1 MFSYSSIVN
10 NGKVTLPSVDT
21 WGTNMNIIRDPPK
34 SIMTRRRDKVGE
46 NNDMLK
52 MIDNSDRSTDAI
64 LRFARGVNPSVSVS
78 YSNSGGLLQN
88 SGKQAFL
95 PYTINKDGDFKPP
108 VPAPQDL
115 LALSRLPRNTT
126 FAITNPTMPHYGKV
140 LDNSRNQ
147 KTSSSVKQ
155 QIISAQVKPKKSYF
169 VQKPFQ
175 EAFEQSK
182 NGIYEKILNK
192 SANSQV
198 KSTNRTILNVLE
210 PTKEINKDIIY
221 AFVDSNKQDNQNF
234 VNNNVFDPNRF
245 LQDTN
250 AHSVFSNVKSNSDNH
265 FEVNLNNIKT
275 KDYNIIEYSTPLK
288 SNNDMKYI
296 HENFE
301 LERTLP
307 EYEAN
312 KNYGNIKGTS
322 YIHDDIELERT
333 LPEYKAKTNYGN
345 IQGTSYI
352 HDDIELERT
361 LPEYKA
367 KTNYGNIQG
376 TSYIHEDIELERTL
390 PEYETRTNLKSLSQ
404 SNVFFDIELD
414 RVLPVYNSHTNN
426 KGFENTKY
434 IHKDLELQRTLPEY
448 DAKTNIKQNIQ
459 KTLKHD
465 YQRDL
470 ERKAY
475 LSNMSTNSNNKGEYN
490 VSSRH
495 YNLEDKLQLGE
506 FQMKPSIPTFDR
518 MQTINENFET
528 EKSKM
533 GKMVM
538 EQFKDRYNK

>member
-1 MFSYSSIVN
+1 MLSYSSIVN
-10 NGKVTLPSVDT
+10 SGKVTLPSVDT

-108 VPAPQDL
+108 VQAPQDL
-115 LALSRLPRNTT
+115 LPLSRLPRNTT
-126 FAITNPTMPHYGKV
+126 FAITNPTMPHFGKV

-147 KTSSSVKQ
+147 TTSGSVKQ

-169 VQKPFQ
+169 MQKPFQ

-182 NGIYEKILNK
+182 NGIYEKVLNT

-198 KSTNRTILNVLE
+198 RSTNRTVLNVLE
-210 PTKEINKDIIY
+210 PTKEVNKDIIY
-221 AFVDSNKQDNQNF
+221 AFAESNKQDNKKF
-234 VNNNVFDPNRF
+234 VNNNVLDPNRF

-250 AHSVFSNVKSNSDNH
+250 AHSVFSNFKSNSDTH
-265 FEVNLNNIKT
+265 FDVDLDNIKV
-275 KDYNIIEYSTPLK
+275 KDSNIIEYSTPLK
-288 SNNDMKYI
+288 SNSDVRYI
-296 HENFE
+296 HENYE

-307 EYEAN
+307 EYQATTN
-312 KNYGNIKGTS
+312 LKAFPQGNVFLN
-322 YIHDDIELERT
+322 DEEIELE
-333 LPEYKAKTNYGN
+333 
-345 IQGTSYI
+345 
-352 HDDIELERT
+352 
-361 LPEYKA
+361 
-367 KTNYGNIQG
+367 
-376 TSYIHEDIELERTL
+376 
-390 PEYETRTNLKSLSQ
+390 
-404 SNVFFDIELD
+404 
-414 RVLPVYNSHTNN
+414 RVLPVYNTQTNN

-434 IHKDLELQRTLPEY
+434 IHKDIELYRTLPEY
-448 DAKTNIKQNIQ
+448 DARTNIKQNTQ

-465 YQRDL
+465 YQKEL

-475 LSNMSTNSNNKGEYN
+475 LSNMTTNSNDKGEYN
-490 VSSRH
+490 ISSRQ

-506 FQMKPSIPTFDR
+506 FQMKPTIPSLDR
-518 MQTINENFET
+518 MVTINENFET
-528 EKSKM
+528 DKSKM

-538 EQFKDRYNK
+538 QQFQNRYNK

>member
-88 SGKQAFL
+88 SGKQAYL

-115 LALSRLPRNTT
+115 LALSRMPRNTT
-126 FAITNPTMPHYGKV
+126 FAITNPNMPHYGKV

-147 KTSSSVKQ
+147 TTSRSVKQ

-169 VQKPFQ
+169 IQKPFQ

-234 VNNNVFDPNRF
+234 INNNVLDPNRF

-265 FEVNLNNIKT
+265 FDVNLDNIKT
-275 KDYNIIEYSTPLK
+275 KDYNVIEYSTPLK

-307 EYEAN
+307 EYEA
-312 KNYGNIKGTS
+312 
-322 YIHDDIELERT
+322 
-333 LPEYKAKTNYGN
+333 KTNYGN
-345 IQGTSYI
+345 IQGVSYI
-352 HDDIELERT
+352 H
-361 LPEYKA
+361 
-367 KTNYGNIQG
+367 G
-376 TSYIHEDIELERTL
+376 DIELERTL
-390 PEYETRTNLKSLSQ
+390 PEYETRTNLKSLSRT
-404 SNVFFDIELD
+404 NLYFNNDDIELE

-426 KGFENTKY
+426 RGFENTKY

-448 DAKTNIKQNIQ
+448 DARTNIKQNIQ

-475 LSNMSTNSNNKGEYN
+475 LSKMSTNSNNKGEYN
-490 VSSRH
+490 ISSRH

-506 FQMKPSIPTFDR
+506 FEMKPSIPTFDR

>member
-1 MFSYSSIVN
+1 MLSYSSIVN
-10 NGKVTLPSVDT
+10 SGKVTLPSVDT

-108 VPAPQDL
+108 VQAPQDL
-115 LALSRLPRNTT
+115 LPLSRLPRNPT
-126 FAITNPTMPHYGKV
+126 FAITNPNMPHFGKV

-147 KTSSSVKQ
+147 TTSGSVKQ

-169 VQKPFQ
+169 IQKPFQ

-182 NGIYEKILNK
+182 NGIYEKVLNT

-198 KSTNRTILNVLE
+198 RSTNRTVLNVLE
-210 PTKEINKDIIY
+210 PTKEVNKDIIY
-221 AFVDSNKQDNQNF
+221 AFAESNKQDNKKF

-250 AHSVFSNVKSNSDNH
+250 AHSVFSNVKSNNDTHFDVDLDNIKVK
-265 FEVNLNNIKT
+265 ENNII
-275 KDYNIIEYSTPLK
+275 DYSTPLK
-288 SNNDMKYI
+288 LNNDLK
-296 HENFE
+296 
-301 LERTLP
+301 
-307 EYEAN
+307 
-312 KNYGNIKGTS
+312 

-333 LPEYKAKTNYGN
+333 LPEYDSRTNFGN
-345 IQGTSYI
+345 VQGTSYI
-352 HDDIELERT
+352 HENIELDRTLPEYESRTNFGNVQGTSYIHENYELERT
-361 LPEYKA
+361 LPEYQA
-367 KTNYGNIQG
+367 T
-376 TSYIHEDIELERTL
+376 
-390 PEYETRTNLKSLSQ
+390 TNLKAFPQGNTFL
-404 SNVFFDIELD
+404 NDDEIELD
-414 RVLPVYNSHTNN
+414 RVLPVYNTQTNN

-434 IHKDLELQRTLPEY
+434 IHRDIELQRTLPEY
-448 DAKTNIKQNIQ
+448 DARTNIKQNTQ

-465 YQRDL
+465 YQKEL

-475 LSNMSTNSNNKGEYN
+475 LSNMTTNSNDKGEYN
-490 VSSRH
+490 ISSRQ
-495 YNLEDKLQLGE
+495 YNLDDKLQLGE
-506 FQMKPSIPTFDR
+506 FQMKPTIPSLDR
-518 MQTINENFET
+518 MLTINENFET

-538 EQFKDRYNK
+538 QQFQNRYNK

>member
-108 VPAPQDL
+108 VQAPQDL
-115 LALSRLPRNTT
+115 LPLSRLPRNTT

-147 KTSSSVKQ
+147 TTSSSVKQ

-169 VQKPFQ
+169 IQKPFQ

-182 NGIYEKILNK
+182 NGIYEKILNT

-210 PTKEINKDIIY
+210 PTKEINKDIMY
-221 AFVDSNKQDNQNF
+221 AFVDSNKQDNQKF
-234 VNNNVFDPNRF
+234 VNNSVFDPNRF

-265 FEVNLNNIKT
+265 FDVNLDNIKT
-275 KDYNIIEYSTPLK
+275 KDYNLIEYSTPLK

-307 EYEAN
+307 EYEA
-312 KNYGNIKGTS
+312 
-322 YIHDDIELERT
+322 
-333 LPEYKAKTNYGN
+333 KTNYGN

-361 LPEYKA
+361 LPEYE
-367 KTNYGNIQG
+367 
-376 TSYIHEDIELERTL
+376 S
-390 PEYETRTNLKSLSQ
+390 RTNLKSLSRL
-404 SNVFFDIELD
+404 NVYFNNDDIELE
-414 RVLPVYNSHTNN
+414 RVLPVYNSQTNN

-448 DAKTNIKQNIQ
+448 DARTNIKQNIQ

-475 LSNMSTNSNNKGEYN
+475 LSNMSTNSNDKGEYN

-506 FQMKPSIPTFDR
+506 FEMKPSIPTFDR